1 MSNEPAEE
9 IVEHEI
15 KATVL
20 NMKTA
25 HMRPNKLRKH
35 VCKQIKETNWT
46 QYQRVLDR
54 LVKDG
59 SLKTKE
65 MDGEHVILSLGKI
78 AGKGTKVTKA
88 SKATKATKVVPAS
101 PLQKQKAMTH
111 EMEVPFDIILYLS
124 RKGRRKQTNIETN
137 TKTELSFDAETV
149 KAMLSH
155 VTSRD
160 QNSTIT
166 ITNMW
171 SFDEGSDEKEAK
183 KKAKKQVDAAIACI
197 SRMII
202 SFQDNPDHFI
212 RQKAGGTFAEQAE
225 TKQRKLEIAKKRR
238 KKSNHDDGD
247 EDTASEAD
255 DGSKKKKTKRQRKFY

>member
-1 MSNEPAEE
+1 MSKEPAEE
-9 IVEHEI
+9 VGEHEI
-15 KATVL
+15 KTTVL

-65 MDGEHVILSLGKI
+65 VDGEHVILSLGKI
-78 AGKGTKVTKA
+78 GAKGTKATKA
-88 SKATKATKVVPAS
+88 SKVVPALAL
-101 PLQKQKAMTH
+101 PPQKQKAMTH
-111 EMEVPFDIILYLS
+111 DMEVPFDIILYLS

-137 TKTELSFDAETV
+137 TKTELSFDAKTV

-155 VTSRD
+155 VSSRE

-171 SFDEGSDEKEAK
+171 SEEDSDEKEAK

-238 KKSNHDDGD
+238 KKSGNDDGD
-247 EDTASEAD
+247 EDAASEVD
-255 DGSKKKKTKRQRKFY
+255 DASKKKKTKRQRKFY

>member
-1 MSNEPAEE
+1 MSNEPAEAV
-9 IVEHEI
+9 VEHEI
-15 KATVL
+15 KATVAS
-20 NMKTA
+20 MKTP

-46 QYQRVLDR
+46 QYQRVLDK
-54 LVKDG
+54 LVQDG
-59 SLKTKE
+59 SLQTKE
-65 MDGEHVILSLGKI
+65 VDGEQVILSLGK
-78 AGKGTKVTKA
+78 ATKA
-88 SKATKATKVVPAS
+88 SKDVSAS
-101 PLQKQKAMTH
+101 PLQKQKVMTH
-111 EMEVPFDIILYLS
+111 EMEVPFDIILYLT

-155 VTSRD
+155 VSSRD

-202 SFQDNPDHFI
+202 SFQDNPDHFT
-212 RQKAGGTFAEQAE
+212 RKKAGGTFAEQAE

-238 KKSNHDDGD
+238 KKSSNDDKDEAAASEGD
-247 EDTASEAD
+247 EA
-255 DGSKKKKTKRQRKFY
+255 SKKKKRQRKFY

>member
-9 IVEHEI
+9 VVEHEI

-35 VCKQIKETNWT
+35 VCKQIKQTNWT

-78 AGKGTKVTKA
+78 GAKGTKATKA
-88 SKATKATKVVPAS
+88 SKAVHVPALAS
-101 PLQKQKAMTH
+101 PLQKQKVMTH
-111 EMEVPFDIILYLS
+111 DMEVPFDIILYLS

-137 TKTELSFDAETV
+137 TKTELSFDAKTV

-171 SFDEGSDEKEAK
+171 SFEEGSDEKEAK

-238 KKSNHDDGD
+238 KKSSNDDGD
-247 EDTASEAD
+247 EDAASEVD
-255 DGSKKKKTKRQRKFY
+255 DASKKKKTKRQRKFY